1 MWMYFISLGYTL
13 SQSVQSL
20 SRVWLFVTPWLQHTR
35 LPCPSPSPRVCSNSC
50 SLSQW
55 CPPTISRSVIPFS
68 SCPQSFPASG
78 SFLMGQ
84 FFASGGQSIGAS
96 ASVLQMNIQ
105 GWFSLR
111 LTGLLSLRS
120 KELSSVFSS
129 ATIWKHKFFSTQP
142 SLWSSSHICACLWEK
157 PWLWLFGP
165 LWAKW
170 CLCFLICSLG
180 IYFCYDTEFFRN
192 FWLVH
197 LSF

>member
-1 MWMYFISLGYTL
+1 MSDSLQPHGL
-13 SQSVQSL
+13 QHVGLLCPSL
-20 SRVWLFVTPWLQHTR
+20 SPGVF
-35 LPCPSPSPRVCSNSC
+35 SNSYP
-50 SLSQW
+50 LSQW
-55 CPPTISRSVIPFS
+55 CYLTISYFAVPF
-68 SCPQSFPASG
+68 PFWLQSFPASG
-78 SFLMGQ
+78 SFPVSQLVT
-84 FFASGGQSIGAS
+84 SGGRSIGAS
-96 ASVLQMNIQ
+96 ASVLPVNIQ